1 MDGLQVLLGYGYVVV
16 FWVRIRWLVLLVVF
30 SFPYRIRL
38 PGSVSVADQIRC
50 CDVQLRKGIARSFA
64 GTRPVQLFRIENYE
78 PPDGNIID
86 VCAKRFRC
94 AEVLFQTRLT
104 STQTETSSMSVSN
117 ASVAV

>member
-1 MDGLQVLLGYGYVVV
+1 MLVEKTYVFPDGN
-16 FWVRIRWLVLLVVF
+16 I
-30 SFPYRIRL
+30 I
-38 PGSVSVADQIRC
+38 
-50 CDVQLRKGIARSFA
+50 DVCAKRFRSA
-64 GTRPVQLFRIENYE
+64 EVLFRTETYE

-94 AEVLFQTRLT
+94 AEVLFQTRPT